1 MSAMLHGRGVL
12 VRMRLVFAAL
22 VAVVPGSVVAQTS
35 GKASDR
41 ALAPFVA
48 CRQVPDVRARAL
60 CYDNALDK
68 LQNSVAGREVVIV
81 DKQQANEDRKSLFG
95 FSPGRGMPEPR
106 APRASG
112 RQVAADVE
120 KIDSTVVSAH
130 QSGYDRWTIRLATG
144 ANWRTL
150 EPGIVTAPKSGEE
163 VHIRRGSLGSFTM
176 RIGKGRAMRAMRVN

>member
-1 MSAMLHGRGVL
+1 MG
-12 VRMRLVFAAL
+12 MRLVFAAL
-22 VAVVPGSVVAQTS
+22 VAVVPASVAAQNS

-68 LQNSVAGREVVIV
+68 LQHSVAGREVVIV

-95 FSPGRGMPEPR
+95 FSPGHGMPEPR
-106 APRASG
+106 APRAAAG
-112 RQVAADVE
+112 RSTDADVD
-120 KIDSTVVSAH
+120 KIDSTVVSAR

-150 EPGIVTAPKSGEE
+150 EPGIVTSPKSGEE
-163 VHIRRGSLGSFTM
+163 VHIRRGALGSFTM